1 MLKYIVQKTGAD
13 TEQAEAGVVDV
24 RKYIV
29 APILNDLVRK
39 VTATSA
45 VKTSSAKIVRN
56 TYNVR
61 WEKTYSYHICVY

>member
-1 MLKYIVQKTGAD
+1 MLKYIVRKTGAD

-24 RKYIV
+24 RKDIV

-61 WEKTYSYHICVY
+61 SNVWISYLCILT